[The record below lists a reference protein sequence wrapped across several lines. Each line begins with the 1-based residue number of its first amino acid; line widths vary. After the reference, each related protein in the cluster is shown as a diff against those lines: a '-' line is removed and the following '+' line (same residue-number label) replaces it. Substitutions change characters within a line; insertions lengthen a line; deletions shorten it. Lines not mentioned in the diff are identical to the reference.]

1 MNGNDASEHEQALI
15 AVARPYWDAE
25 AEIPRRFVA
34 NRPSREDYITYLTS
48 AVYKELN
55 PAIGYA
61 PPEGYACN
69 LHREFAVLVDRF
81 PDLHT
86 GDDSADRHGIYQRLH
101 MMTEEFN
108 HYLVLADVL
117 EAALGRPLTEDDIK
131 QMPEDRKL
139 NDMRRGYMESGDPC
153 LRAVMGLT
161 EGGGSRTFAEL
172 AKLTGGE
179 IEDKLSRAMAVI
191 YTDEKNHYEDAA
203 GEAASAVTSD
213 DDLRRMKEALREV
226 SLQRVR
232 MRFEQFAEPMPW
244 GEVEAIIAGG
254 GAAVP

>member
-1 MNGNDASEHEQALI
+1 MAGNDYEEQLI
-15 AVARPYWDAE
+15 AVARPYWAAE
-25 AEIPRRFVA
+25 TEIPRRFVA
-34 NRPSREDYITYLTS
+34 AKPAKQDYINYLRS

-61 PPEGYACN
+61 PPERYACN
-69 LHREFAVLVDRF
+69 LHQEFAELVDQF
-81 PDLHT
+81 PALHN
-86 GDDSADRHGIYQRLH
+86 GADRHAIYQRLH

-108 HYLVLADVL
+108 HYLVLADAY
-117 EAALGRPLTEDDIK
+117 EFILGRKLRVHDIG
-131 QMPEDRKL
+131 QLPEDRKL

-232 MRFEQFAEPMPW
+232 MRFEQFAEPLPW

-254 GAAVP
+254 GAAAP